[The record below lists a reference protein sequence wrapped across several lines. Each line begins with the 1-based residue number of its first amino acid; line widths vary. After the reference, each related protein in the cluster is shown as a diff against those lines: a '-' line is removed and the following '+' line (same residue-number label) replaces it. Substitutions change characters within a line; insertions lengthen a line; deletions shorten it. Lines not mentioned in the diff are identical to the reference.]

1 MSVQRR
7 AGLTRRAACGAV
19 VALALGITGLGPGAA
34 RAEEGDGQP
43 LVLALYAPTA
53 PLASADARF
62 ALVDKLA
69 QKLTAAGVPA
79 QGKVFARASDLEA
92 AIKRGQVDL
101 AVLDPLWVADRGMG
115 YPALAVAT
123 SAGEAQLRWGLYTH
137 LPSGNILDMQNKA
150 LAWVSP
156 TNVGTT
162 KEKDAAYVANVLLYG
177 ELKATYFSLR
187 PAAPDMAA
195 AVSEVALR
203 RADCVF
209 APEQAVQ
216 GKSLRRVYDAGEG
229 GRIPNPVLVQV
240 STKLSEATLQTV
252 KRVVSNYSAPGV
264 LDGWKAT
271 GSVADTLRTLRN
283 RLRGRAERSLVL
295 AEPPRL
301 YTPVNS
307 GMIASPPL
315 APQLP
320 SLRALLAAPEGIP

>member
-1 MSVQRR
+1 MEPMRR
-7 AGLTRRAACGAV
+7 SFLRSMCGVTLGLT
-19 VALALGITGLGPGAA
+19 LGLTLSSGAA
-34 RAEEGDGQP
+34 AADESDGQP
-43 LVLALYAPTA
+43 LVLALYAPSA
-53 PLASADARF
+53 PLPSADARF

-79 QGKVFARASDLEA
+79 QGKVFARAADLEA

-115 YPALAVAT
+115 YPVLAVAT

-156 TNVGTT
+156 VSVGTT

-187 PAAPDMAA
+187 PSAPDLAA

-216 GKSLRRVYDAGEG
+216 GKSLRKVYDAGEG

-240 STKLSEATLQTV
+240 SAKVPEATLQTV
-252 KRVVSNYSAPGV
+252 KRIVSGYSATGV
-264 LDGWKAT
+264 LDGWKL
-271 GSVADTLRTLRN
+271 GGADAVRALRN
-283 RLRGRAERSLVL
+283 RMRGRAERSLVM
-295 AEPPRL
+295 AEPTRL

-315 APQLP
+315 SPLQP
-320 SLRALLAAPEGIP
+320 SLRSLLAAPEGIP